1 MLSIQTVKKVLWK
14 QVFMRPHGKY
24 NFITNGGK
32 LTHFMSRISFDT
44 PWKRQKTSDFLMF
57 SGGIKRDQWHEMSK
71 ETLRSSR

>member
-32 LTHFMSRISFDT
+32 LTYFM
-44 PWKRQKTSDFLMF
+44 
-57 SGGIKRDQWHEMSK
+57 
-71 ETLRSSR
+71 